1 MSPSVSKAQQRL
13 MHAAAKDPKIA
24 KQRGIS
30 QAVAKEYVAADHAR
44 SKKKLPLHVK
54 KGVKHGRR

>member
-1 MSPSVSKAQQRL
+1 
-13 MHAAAKDPKIA
+13 MHAAARSA
-24 KQRGIS
+24 KVAKARGVS

-44 SKKKLPLHVK
+44 GKKKLPLHVK